1 MARSSRSSSDASRP
15 SSGGSS
21 RRDRR
26 AGDTRTRSSR
36 SSSGARSSRSSR
48 SSGRST
54 RGAAAS
60 RAPLP
65 GSRAAR
71 AARRRRRRIRTLTA
85 TSAAIVLLLAG
96 ITGAWALLRDEGG
109 KAPAQVA
116 APATTTEPDTPA
128 STLPPTT
135 TPPPPPQF
143 VVATQTV
150 PEITV
155 YESPSDTAPV
165 KTTFSNKTEYSIDRT
180 FLVTTQE
187 PAGWLQVMLPL
198 KPNGQQGWIHDT
210 DVTRA
215 LIPYEIRV
223 DRAAHKLTVLNL
235 GQVVLETPVAV
246 GAPGT
251 PTPSGIFYVTDPV
264 PGGGGSYGPWALGL
278 SGYSE
283 ALESFG
289 GGPPQIALHGTN
301 HPELIGQDVSNG
313 CVRVPNDMITQV
325 HDMVPLGTP
334 VTIV

>member
-15 SSGGSS
+15 AGATTTS

-26 AGDTRTRSSR
+26 GGDTRTRSSR
-36 SSSGARSSRSSR
+36 SRSLRSGRGSS
-48 SSGRST
+48 RST

-60 RAPLP
+60 RAPR
-65 GSRAAR
+65 SRAAR
-71 AARRRRRRIRTLTA
+71 AGRRRRRRIRTLTA

-109 KAPAQVA
+109 DAPARIA
-116 APATTTEPDTPA
+116 APTTTTDAATPTSTTPPATTP
-128 STLPPTT
+128 L
-135 TPPPPPQF
+135 PPPQF

-150 PEITV
+150 PQINV
-155 YESPSDTAPV
+155 YDSPSDAAPV
-165 KTTFSNKTEYSIDRT
+165 KTTFSNKTEYGIART

-215 LIPYEIRV
+215 LIPYEIKV
-223 DRAAHKLTVLNL
+223 DRAAHKLAVLNL
-235 GQVVLETPVAV
+235 GQVVLEAPVAV
-246 GAPGT
+246 GAPAT
-251 PTPSGIFYVTDPV
+251 PTPTGIFYVTDPV
-264 PGGGGSYGPWALGL
+264 PGDGGSYGPWALGL

-301 HPELIGQDVSNG
+301 HPELIGGDVSNG

-325 HDMVPLGTP
+325 YETVPLGTP
-334 VTIV
+334 VSIV

>member
-1 MARSSRSSSDASRP
+1 MARSSRSSADASRP
-15 SSGGSS
+15 SGATTTS

-26 AGDTRTRSSR
+26 GGST
-36 SSSGARSSRSSR
+36 RSSRSSR
-48 SSGRST
+48 SGRGASSGRST
-54 RGAAAS
+54 RGTAAS

-65 GSRAAR
+65 GSRSAR

-96 ITGAWALLRDEGG
+96 VTGAWALLRDEGG
-109 KAPAQVA
+109 DAPAQVA
-116 APATTTEPDTPA
+116 APTTTTDAPTPS
-128 STLPPTT
+128 STTPPVT

-150 PEITV
+150 PQINV
-155 YESPSDTAPV
+155 YDSPSDAAPV
-165 KTTFSNKTEYSIDRT
+165 KTTFSSTTEYGIDRT

-215 LIPYEIRV
+215 LVPYEIKV
-223 DRAAHKLTVLNL
+223 DRAAHTLTVLNL

-251 PTPSGIFYVTDPV
+251 PTPTGIFYVTDPV

-301 HPELIGQDVSNG
+301 HPELIGGDVSNG

-325 HDMVPLGTP
+325 HDIVPVGTP

>member
-1 MARSSRSSSDASRP
+1 MARSSRSSRASRP
-15 SSGGSS
+15 TGATTTS

-26 AGDTRTRSSR
+26 GGDTRTRSSQ
-36 SSSGARSSRSSR
+36 SSRSSR
-48 SSGRST
+48 SGRNASTGRST
-54 RGAAAS
+54 RSAAAS
-60 RAPLP
+60 RTPLP

-109 KAPAQVA
+109 DAPAQVA
-116 APATTTEPDTPA
+116 APTSTTERSTPTSNA
-128 STLPPTT
+128 PAVT
-135 TPPPPPQF
+135 TPPPPTQF

-150 PEITV
+150 PQINV

-165 KTTFSNKTEYSIDRT
+165 KTTFSNKTEYAIDRT
-180 FLVTTQE
+180 FLVTKQE

-198 KPNGQQGWIHDT
+198 KPNGQQGWVHDA

-215 LIPYEIRV
+215 LVPYEIHV
-223 DRAAHKLTVLNL
+223 DRATHTLTVLNL
-235 GQVVLETPVAV
+235 GQVVLESPVAV
-246 GAPGT
+246 GAPAT
-251 PTPSGIFYVTDPV
+251 PTPTGIFYVTDPV

-278 SGYSE
+278 SGYSD
-283 ALESFG
+283 ALESFA

-301 HPELIGQDVSNG
+301 HPELIGGDVSNG
-313 CVRVPNDMITQV
+313 CVRLPNDMITQV
-325 HDMVPLGTP
+325 YELVPLGTP